1 VADTRFYRRAGPFA
15 LGDLLQNAPAH
26 QRQGGDDILIE
37 DVAPLDRA
45 GERHISFLTHD
56 KRYQAVAQ
64 ASQAAVIIAAPQAA
78 DWVEGAQ
85 LIVSDAPQ
93 RLFNYVVGQ
102 IYPDSAAASIET
114 GPADSNRHPTARVDQ
129 SAMIAPTAIIGE
141 GVEIG
146 AGTQIG
152 HYCVIG
158 RGVQIGRDCR
168 IEAHVSINYALLGD
182 DVRLAS
188 GVRIGTTGFGLI
200 EGETHE
206 RVHHIGRVIIQSHVD
221 IGSNTTVDRGTYGDT
236 VLGEGAKID
245 NLVQIAHNVQI
256 GRHARLAGTVGL
268 AGSCVI
274 KDYAVLGG
282 GVGVGNGVEIGAHA
296 VIAGRSVVFR
306 TVPDGEF
313 YAGYP
318 ARPLKDWQ
326 KQQAFISRLQR
337 QKSKGKGQDNE

>member
-1 VADTRFYRRAGPFA
+1 MADTRFYRRAGPFA
-15 LGDLLQNAPAH
+15 LGDLLQNAPPH
-26 QRQGGDDILIE
+26 ERQGGDDILIE
-37 DVAPLDRA
+37 DVGPLDRA

-56 KRYQAVAQ
+56 KRYEAMAQ

-78 DWVEGAQ
+78 GWVTQAQ
-85 LIVSDAPQ
+85 LIVSNAPQ

-102 IYPDSAAASIET
+102 IYPDSAAALIEP
-114 GPADSNRHPTARVDQ
+114 GADGSHIHPSARIDQ
-129 SAMIAPTAIIGE
+129 SAIIAPTAIIGE
-141 GVEIG
+141 GVEVG

-168 IEAHVSINYALLGD
+168 IESHVSVSYALLGD

-188 GVRIGTTGFGLI
+188 GVRVGTTGFGLV

-221 IGSNTTVDRGTYGDT
+221 IGSNTTVDRGTYSDT
-236 VLGEGAKID
+236 VLGEGTKVD

-256 GRHARLAGTVGL
+256 GRHVRLAGTVGL

-282 GVGVGNGVEIGAHA
+282 GAGVGNGVEIGAHA
-296 VIAGRSVVFR
+296 VIAGRSTVFR

-318 ARPLKDWQ
+318 ARPLKEWQ

-337 QKSKGKGQDNE
+337 QNAKGKGRDNE